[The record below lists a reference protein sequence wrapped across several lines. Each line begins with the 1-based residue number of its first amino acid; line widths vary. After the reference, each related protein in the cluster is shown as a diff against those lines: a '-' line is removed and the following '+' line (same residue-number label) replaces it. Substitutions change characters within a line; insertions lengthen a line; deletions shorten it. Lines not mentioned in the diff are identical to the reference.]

1 MRIKF
6 IEQWKFKLQGRAVP
20 VMKVEDIDSNGKI
33 TTLHFLGN
41 CKRRANSLVSTWDAK
56 GWEIDPRYG
65 PIRYI
70 DDKGI
75 ESLIYVVSEA
85 GNTAPLATRINTFPN
100 LEEVLGKGATMDDIS
115 EAMDLGKSMKNIM
128 IGALLSAPVWYIL
141 FQVLG
146 AMAK

>member
-20 VMKVEDIDSNGKI
+20 VMKVEDIDSSGKI

-41 CKRRANSLVSTWDAK
+41 CKKRANSIVSTWDAK
-56 GWEIDPRYG
+56 AWEIDPNYG

-70 DDKGI
+70 DEKGI
-75 ESLIYVVSEA
+75 EQQIYVVSEA
-85 GNTAPLATRINTFPN
+85 GNTAPLATKINVFPN
-100 LEEVLGKGATMDDIS
+100 LEEIHGKGATMDDIS
-115 EAMDLGKSMKNIM
+115 EAMDLGKSMRNLI
-128 IGALLSAPVWYIL
+128 IGALISAPVWYIL
-141 FQVLG
+141 FQILG